1 MFRFHSVTGPYAE
14 AIFINELGYGA
25 ESVVHSKPL
34 PDFGGLHP
42 DPNLT
47 YAKSL
52 VDALKASPNL
62 EFGAAYDGDGDR
74 NMILGQSAT
83 FVQPGDSLAIIAVN
97 LKVIPY
103 FQKRN
108 VKGVARSM
116 PTSQAVDRLGSFI
129 VNVIVLSLL

>member
-1 MFRFHSVTGPYAE
+1 MFIVLYSVSTVTGPYAE
-14 AIFINELGYGA
+14 AIFVNELGYSP
-25 ESVVHSKPL
+25 ESVIHSKPL

-83 FVQPGDSLAIIAVN
+83 FVQPGDSLAIIAAN
-97 LKVIPY
+97 LNAIPY

-116 PTSQAVDRLGSFI
+116 PTSQAVDRFVHS
-129 VNVIVLSLL
+129 